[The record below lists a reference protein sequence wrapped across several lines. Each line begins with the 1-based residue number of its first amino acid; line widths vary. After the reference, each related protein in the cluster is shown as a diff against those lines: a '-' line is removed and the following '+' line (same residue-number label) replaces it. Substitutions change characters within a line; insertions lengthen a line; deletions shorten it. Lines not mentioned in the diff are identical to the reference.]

1 MHLNRRTKRNEIC
14 DLSSRLSQRRVC
26 ETTAETRKSDV
37 ERSVSN
43 SCDASPRSSAPVLA
57 GSLCSVCIF
66 NNNIFF
72 LYFSIFLNISFLS
85 LSFNIFSLS
94 AWELINIIL
103 FNSSPST
110 GFREEIVAVFRSEA
124 SSPLLLLLF
133 FFVFFF
139 YIFFFCSSLVFV
151 EALIKGSFNWLY
163 DTLKVDFT

>member
-43 SCDASPRSSAPVLA
+43 SCDAFPRSSAPVLA

-103 FNSSPST
+103 FNSSPPT
-110 GFREEIVAVFRSEA
+110 GFREEIVAVSGAKRAPLFFFFFF
-124 SSPLLLLLF
+124 SSFFFLLYFLLLLVPRLRRSF
-133 FFVFFF
+133 DKR
-139 YIFFFCSSLVFV
+139 IF
-151 EALIKGSFNWLY
+151 
-163 DTLKVDFT
+163 